1 MQGTVCPSTGP
12 GNKKG
17 SVSFRLFAQRAH
29 LSGTRAGLHLEPLLR
44 RCIPRVY

>member
-17 SVSFRLFAQRAH
+17 SVSFRLFAQAAD
-29 LSGTRAGLHLEPLLR
+29 LSGMREELHPEHLL
-44 RCIPRVY
+44 